1 MDLTLQEEESQ
12 LVDALRSLL
21 GAASTADRVRAS
33 ERSGFDP
40 ELWSDLRDL
49 GVPSMAVGEGS
60 TESAALFQLSLVAEQ
75 CGAALASAPV
85 VETLVAARLL
95 ARCADSGSE
104 LLGAACRG
112 DAIVTVLLGPTVA
125 GGNLVPAG
133 AIADVVLGLDG
144 DDLVAV
150 ASAPPTER
158 VENLGSLPLAFR
170 DIEAGARSVLASGA
184 EARSAFESA
193 LVDWKVL
200 SAAQLTGVA
209 AGALEL
215 GVEYV
220 KSREVFGAPI
230 GTFQTVSHRLAD
242 DATAVD
248 GARLL
253 SYKAAWAA
261 DEGRSG
267 ARVLA
272 SMAWLFAAETAVSVA
287 RDSLHYHGGYGFTI
301 EYDIQLY
308 FRKAKAY
315 SLLWGDPGGECR
327 RLAALL
333 FDSGRPFV
341 PGGDAR

>member
-1 MDLTLQEEESQ
+1 
-12 LVDALRSLL
+12 
-21 GAASTADRVRAS
+21 
-33 ERSGFDP
+33 
-40 ELWSDLRDL
+40 
-49 GVPSMAVGEGS
+49 
-60 TESAALFQLSLVAEQ
+60 
-75 CGAALASAPV
+75 
-85 VETLVAARLL
+85 
-95 ARCADSGSE
+95 
-104 LLGAACRG
+104 
-112 DAIVTVLLGPTVA
+112 
-125 GGNLVPAG
+125 VPAG
-133 AIADVVLGLDG
+133 AIADVVLSLDG

-150 ASAPPTER
+150 ASEPPTER
-158 VENLGSLPLAFR
+158 VENLGSLPIAFR
-170 DIEAGARSVLASGA
+170 DMRAGTRSVLASGTA
-184 EARSAFESA
+184 AQSAFESA

-209 AGALEL
+209 ASALEL

-253 SYKAAWAA
+253 AYKAAWAV

-267 ARVLA
+267 AGVLA
-272 SMAWLFAAETAVSVA
+272 SMAWLFAGETAVSVA
-287 RDSLHYHGGYGFTI
+287 RDSLHYHGGYGFTT

-333 FDSGRPFV
+333 FDSGRSFV